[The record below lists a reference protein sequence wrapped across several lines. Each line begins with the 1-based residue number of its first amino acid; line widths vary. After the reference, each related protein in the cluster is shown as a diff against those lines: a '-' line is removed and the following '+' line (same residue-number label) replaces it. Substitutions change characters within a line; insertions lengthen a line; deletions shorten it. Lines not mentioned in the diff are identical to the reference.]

1 LFRDADA
8 VLDWHP
14 GDRNSVTLGSNL
26 ANTRG
31 LFRFHGIAAHA
42 AVAPHRGRS
51 ALDGALIM
59 VHAVDL
65 MREHVPQETR
75 IHYIIPKGGSAVNI
89 VPASAEV
96 FLLARHPEADELDRV
111 WSRIMKCAEGAA
123 TASETRL
130 DFEQGVS
137 LSNRLQNEV
146 LAEVLSEAMQKA
158 GGYRYTPEEKAFA
171 TEIRK
176 SLDSTGKRLG
186 PEIVLTDKS
195 TPLGMS
201 SSDAGDVSWNV
212 PLAQLTAATFVS
224 GVAPHTWQAM
234 ACAGASIGRKGML
247 VAARTLAL
255 AAVQLF
261 EYPEKVRAARE
272 AFVKQLAGRK
282 WTTRIPADAKPRL
295 TGATLNLP

>member
-1 LFRDADA
+1 
-8 VLDWHP
+8 
-14 GDRNSVTLGSNL
+14 
-26 ANTRG
+26 
-31 LFRFHGIAAHA
+31 
-42 AVAPHRGRS
+42 
-51 ALDGALIM
+51 
-59 VHAVDL
+59 
-65 MREHVPQETR
+65 
-75 IHYIIPKGGSAVNI
+75 
-89 VPASAEV
+89 
-96 FLLARHPEADELDRV
+96 
-111 WSRIMKCAEGAA
+111 MKCAEGAA